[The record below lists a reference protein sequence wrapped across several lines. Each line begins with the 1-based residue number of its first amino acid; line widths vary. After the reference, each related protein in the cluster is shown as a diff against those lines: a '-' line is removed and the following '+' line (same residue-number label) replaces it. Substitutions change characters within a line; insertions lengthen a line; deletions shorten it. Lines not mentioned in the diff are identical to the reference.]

1 MEIGSAS
8 ALWRKIANSFFY
20 AVLWNKLYRR
30 DVILRNAI
38 RCDRRLPWG
47 EDFAFNTQ
55 YYRWVRYVAV
65 LGEPVYDYVR
75 SPGGLALS
83 TSRQAVMHPWNAMKV
98 KTELY
103 RYYVRLYE
111 QTGLYEEYRRV
122 LPQYLFKVTLNN

>member
-1 MEIGSAS
+1 MAALGAS
-8 ALWRKIANSFFY
+8 SGLTLLQELGHP
-20 AVLWNKLYRR
+20 AV
-30 DVILRNAI
+30 
-38 RCDRRLPWG
+38 G

-83 TSRQAVMHPWNAMKV
+83 TSRQAVIHPWNAMKV